1 MSHLPTERLAA
12 FVNEPPSA
20 TEMAHLAACAEC
32 ARERALYS
40 SLAELAA
47 NESSRIGEPLTSW
60 EKLKPALI
68 ADGVIDDGRGVPF
81 GSRHVRRPWLQAAAA
96 VLLIAGGVMAGRRS
110 AGASLF
116 PAGETTV
123 AQVPV
128 SATVDSAP
136 SFKSL
141 AEARAA
147 QARSQLVYQ
156 SATAF
161 LAQSDTSNRASDSP
175 ASMRTRLAA
184 LDRTRQVLGAALN
197 DAPYDPVING
207 YYLTTLGQREATL
220 RQLNTVAPASMR
232 LTSY

>member
-32 ARERALYS
+32 ARERVMYRQ
-40 SLAELAA
+40 LAELSAG
-47 NESSRIGEPLTSW
+47 ESARIGMPLTSW
-60 EKLKPALI
+60 EKLRPALI
-68 ADGVIDDGRGVPF
+68 ADGVIDDGRGMSL

-96 VLLIAGGVMAGRRS
+96 VLLIAGGIMAGRRS

-116 PAGETTV
+116 PPNETPV
-123 AQVPV
+123 AANN
-128 SATVDSAP
+128 ATTIDSAP
-136 SFKSL
+136 KFASL
-141 AEARAA
+141 AAARDA
-147 QARSQLVYQ
+147 QAQSQLVYQ

-161 LAQSDTSNRASDSP
+161 LAERDTASRASDSP
-175 ASMRTRLAA
+175 ASVRTRLAA

-207 YYLTTLGQREATL
+207 QYLTTLGQREATL
-220 RQLNTVAPASMR
+220 RQLNTFAPASMR
-232 LTSY
+232 ITSY